1 MKEIIICLAFMFL
14 SLNLN
19 AQSFIDQQTEQ
30 IARQALAEGTASY
43 SADIEYASI
52 VVIETKTG
60 KLLANVATKYED
72 TEPVDWQEGNNDA
85 VPSGLTRAAIYLALT
100 GYVKPELEIDTGNGT
115 YTDSISRCSI
125 RDLSEKWGGYGLL
138 TLDEC
143 LDKSNVGMIKASEIA
158 FHKNAKRFSRALYET
173 GILFGSEPYDDNGM
187 DEEENAWRPCEI
199 MGYNPYSLLQQAAW
213 VNMVANGGRMV
224 LRETEN
230 DDKRPIFTIRN
241 REGLKCLRMAMEKI
255 VKQGTG
261 QHMQCDSVRVAG
273 LTNATVT
280 TIPNTYYCFATAFFP
295 AESPRY
301 TVAAYVTK
309 RNLPAGRMLAS
320 KIVGQVI
327 NGMVGNGFLK
337 KSTSDKT
344 PRRIHPAEK

>member
-1 MKEIIICLAFMFL
+1 MKQIIICLAFMFL

-30 IARQALAEGTASY
+30 IARQALVDGAAPY
-43 SADIEYASI
+43 NNDIDYVGA

-60 KLLANVATKYED
+60 KILTNVATKYD
-72 TEPVDWQEGNNDA
+72 GARSVDWPEGNYEA
-85 VPSGLTRAAIYLALT
+85 VPSGLTRASIYLALT
-100 GYVKPELEIDTGNGT
+100 GYVKPNLEIETGNGT
-115 YTDSISRCSI
+115 YTDSVSRCRI

-173 GILFGSEPYDDNGM
+173 GILFGSEAYDDNGM
-187 DEEENAWRPCEI
+187 DEEENVWRPCEI

-213 VNMVANGGRMV
+213 VNMVANGGRIV
-224 LRETEN
+224 LLETEN
-230 DDKRPIFTIRN
+230 DNKRPIFTIRN
-241 REGLKCLRMAMEKI
+241 SEGLKCLKTAMERI
-255 VKQGTG
+255 VEQGTG
-261 QHMQCDSVRVAG
+261 RHMKCDSIRVAG

-280 TIPNTYYCFATAFFP
+280 TIPNTYYCFAAAFFP

-344 PRRIHPAEK
+344 PRKIHPAEK